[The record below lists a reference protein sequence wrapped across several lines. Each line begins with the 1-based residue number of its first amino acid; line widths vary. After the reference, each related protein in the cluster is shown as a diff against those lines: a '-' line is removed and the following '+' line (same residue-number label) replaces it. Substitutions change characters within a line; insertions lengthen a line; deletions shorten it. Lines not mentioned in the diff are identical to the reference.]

1 MPKIPSPSEES
12 IGVNRGHAG
21 PQSDIFPPSGL
32 SEKHTYRL
40 RRVSG
45 PLPNRGIEGL
55 IKVIVKR
62 NVGRSS
68 RESQSVEATH
78 PDIQEAQQTFTA
90 TPTKLGN
97 QHDQ

>member
-1 MPKIPSPSEES
+1 MPKIPSPPEKT
-12 IGVNRGHAG
+12 IGINRRHDG
-21 PQSDIFPPSGL
+21 PQSNIFPPSGL

-40 RRVSG
+40 RRISG

-55 IKVIVKR
+55 IKVIVKG

-68 RESQSVEATH
+68 REGQSVESAH
-78 PDIQEAQQTFTA
+78 PDIQEAQQTFAA